1 MHRRQSLDQR
11 QGIEANSVAGHEWVA
26 HDIHRVDSAF
36 EIREGGREIL
46 GSSDFKY
53 RHIQAEWSS
62 RRLQLADLQNDSGPT
77 VMANSRQPLQAGDH
91 LAQKLKPLGRKLGRL
106 NRQACDIAAWPRQ
119 GCNQASTDRVRRHP
133 EHDRDNRCRLLCRD
147 NRLSRVGDDNLDFAL
162 DELGRDLGKPLVA
175 SIRPAI
181 FNRDG
186 ATFDPAALAQASHE
200 SSDPITQ
207 GRSRTGA
214 EEADGRELCWLLR
227 ARRERPR
234 RSAAEQRDEGAAL
247 HSITSSARASSVG
260 GTSRPSAFATIRL
273 ITKSN
278 LVGCSTGMSAGFAPR
293 SILSTK
299 SPARRHRSRKFG
311 P

>member
-1 MHRRQSLDQR
+1 
-11 QGIEANSVAGHEWVA
+11 HEWVA
-26 HDIHRVDSAF
+26 HDIHRVDPALES
-36 EIREGGREIL
+36 REGGREIL

-91 LAQKLKPLGRKLGRL
+91 LAQKLKPLARKPGRL
-106 NRQACDIAAWPRQ
+106 TRQACDIAAGPRQ
-119 GCNQASTDRVRRHP
+119 GCDQASTDRVRRHP

-147 NRLSRVGDDNLDFAL
+147 NRLSRVGDDNVDFAL

-175 SIRPAI
+175 SLRPAI

-186 ATFDPAALAQASHE
+186 ATFDPAELSQPPHE
-200 SSDPITQ
+200 STDPIPQ

-214 EEADGRELCWLLR
+214 EEADGRKLCWLLP
-227 ARRERPR
+227 ARRERPGGGD
-234 RSAAEQRDEGAAL
+234 AAEQRDELAAVG

-260 GTSRPSAFATIRL
+260 GTVSPSAFAVLRFIAN
-273 ITKSN
+273 S
-278 LVGCSTGMSAGFAPR
+278 
-293 SILSTK
+293 
-299 SPARRHRSRKFG
+299 
-311 P
+311 